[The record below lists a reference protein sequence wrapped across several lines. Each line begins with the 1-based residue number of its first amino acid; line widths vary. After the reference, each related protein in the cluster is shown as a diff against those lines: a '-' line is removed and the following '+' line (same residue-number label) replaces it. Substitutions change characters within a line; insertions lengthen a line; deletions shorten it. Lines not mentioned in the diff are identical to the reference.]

1 MFDADTI
8 SRLNSLNP
16 TLHQFFM
23 EGLAQKPMIKDRL
36 FNVQQSSGSTE
47 HFQGVGDMPIEAFEQ
62 FKRDGTI
69 GQSRVGDG
77 FASVFTHESYP
88 LDIPYDYDDVMDMN
102 EMKMRMETEKAA
114 IGLRQFMESKA
125 AAVFNNAFSSSH
137 TGSDD
142 KALCASDHPFSP
154 NNLSN
159 TWDNSGTTAISP
171 EAIKDTR
178 VEMQKWRSETGLP
191 IEVDPDIILV
201 PPDLY
206 DEALEYT
213 KSQMKPGV
221 DTNDINTLYGGF
233 EVISWKYLTDADNWF
248 MIGSEMARQ
257 NLLWM
262 QREEVLLR
270 PKPQDSNLVTIKYEM
285 KTRFSLGWLG
295 SRFIYGHNV

>member
-125 AAVFNNAFSSSH
+125 AAVFNNAFSSDH
-137 TGSDD
+137 TGSDG
-142 KALCASDHPFSP
+142 KALCA
-154 NNLSN
+154 
-159 TWDNSGTTAISP
+159 
-171 EAIKDTR
+171 R
-178 VEMQKWRSETGLP
+178 
-191 IEVDPDIILV
+191 
-201 PPDLY
+201 
-206 DEALEYT
+206 
-213 KSQMKPGV
+213 
-221 DTNDINTLYGGF
+221 
-233 EVISWKYLTDADNWF
+233 
-248 MIGSEMARQ
+248 
-257 NLLWM
+257 
-262 QREEVLLR
+262 
-270 PKPQDSNLVTIKYEM
+270 
-285 KTRFSLGWLG
+285 
-295 SRFIYGHNV
+295 